1 MKKFALLSVSDKIKI
16 VDLAKAIANAGY
28 EIIATGN
35 TARKLVENNIKIIE
49 VKDFAS
55 FPEIFSGRVKT
66 LQPEIFGG
74 ILMRRDNPADIEE
87 SEANNIFPIDIV
99 CVNLYPFAK
108 TIANK
113 NSTLEEIIENIDI
126 GGPSLIRAAAKNYKY
141 VSVVTNPKQYDSF
154 INELQHDEIS
164 LETRRRL
171 ASEAFS
177 LTANYDKIIAD
188 YFEEKILNEK
198 KHLRIN
204 VPLDKKLRY
213 GENPHQ
219 NAEFYGSLEKYFEQL
234 HGKELSYNNIVD
246 LFAAVELASELGN
259 NAVAIIKHTNPAG
272 AAVRDDVYSAYV
284 EALSGDPVSAF
295 GGIVAVNGIIDEKT
309 ANKLNEIFLEVV
321 AARNFT
327 EEALSILKKKKQRRL
342 IWIKN
347 RPHSERI
354 IKSVPG
360 GFLVQDADN
369 SKAKKIEFKKITE
382 GNGNTDR
389 KELEFAW
396 IIAKHVKS
404 NAIAITKNRKI
415 IGIGAGQMSR
425 VDSAKIAIAKAKEFG
440 HELNGAI
447 ASSDA
452 FFPFADGLTT
462 LAKEGITTII
472 EPGGSKR
479 DDEVIEAAKEN
490 NVTLYFTGIR
500 NFKH

>member
-1 MKKFALLSVSDKIKI
+1 MKKFALLSVSDKSKI

-35 TARKLVENNIKIIE
+35 TARKLTDNNIKIIE

-74 ILMRRDNPADIEE
+74 ILLRRDNPADIEE
-87 SEANNIFPIDIV
+87 AETNNISPIDIV

-113 NSTLEEIIENIDI
+113 NSTLDEIIENIDI

-141 VSVVTNPKQYDSF
+141 VSVLTNPNQYDSF

-369 SKAKKIEFKKITE
+369 SKAEKIEFKKITE